1 VRLRRRGIDP
11 QTSETFQPRL
21 WVTLVALGL
30 IVAWLIAFVA
40 KNDAE
45 VEVHFVFFTVRTS
58 VIWLILLGLAI
69 GIVAGVLLSQLER
82 RRGWLAR
89 RHKEPDQPG

>member
-11 QTSETFQPRL
+11 ETRETFQPRL
-21 WVTLVALGL
+21 WLTIVALGL
-30 IVAWLIAFVA
+30 IVAYLIAFVA
-40 KNDAE
+40 KNDAK
-45 VEVHFVFFTVRTS
+45 VKVHFVLFSASTS
-58 VIWLILLGLAI
+58 VIWLILLSLAI

-89 RHKEPDQPG
+89 RRQESG